1 MTIAAQP
8 LGDEEIV
15 SLVHYIA
22 SLGAEPGR

>member
-8 LGDEEIV
+8 LGEEEIV

-22 SLGAEPGR
+22 SLAAEP